1 MLAWERR
8 PVEVANLFNPAFCLI
23 LLRGAINAYQN
34 EQDAGMPYI
43 LSFLILPLVLHK
55 PTRDA
60 LPGTT
65 RTRMHVWLQ
74 NKPETQIGFV
84 NRIKQL
90 TPITKEA
97 IIFGMQS
104 DLVTFDER
112 GDLVLVAKR
121 FKSPPWATNS
131 EPMLC
136 YRKSQFLGRWLA
148 QVGDTSTILTMW
160 GIRP

>member
-8 PVEVANLFNPAFCLI
+8 PIEVANLFNPAFCSI
-23 LLRGAINAYQN
+23 LLRGAVNAYQG
-34 EQDAGMPYI
+34 ERDAGMPYI

-60 LPGTT
+60 LPSTI

-84 NRIKQL
+84 NRIRQL

-97 IIFGMQS
+97 IIFSMQS
-104 DLVTFDER
+104 DLVTFDE
-112 GDLVLVAKR
+112 GGNLVLVAKQ
-121 FKSPPWATNS
+121 FKLPSWVNNS
-131 EPMLC
+131 EPELC
-136 YRKSQFLGRWLA
+136 YRKSQFIGRWLA

>member
-1 MLAWERR
+1 MLTWERR
-8 PVEVANLFNPAFCLI
+8 PAEVANLFNPAFCSI
-23 LLRGAINAYQN
+23 LLRGAVNTYQK
-34 EQDAGMPYI
+34 EQDAGMPYV

-55 PTRDA
+55 TTRDA
-60 LPGTT
+60 LPNTI

-104 DLVTFDER
+104 DLFTFDEK
-112 GDLVLVAKR
+112 GNLVLVSRR
-121 FKSPPWATNS
+121 FKSPPWTDDS
-131 EPMLC
+131 EPTFC

-148 QVGDTSTILTMW
+148 QVGDTATILTMW